1 MKIAQLKLRSLL
13 AVAALCICVSAI
25 AAEHDYYRNLRY
37 PKQLVAGVGRDQVQQ
52 AGGPNG
58 PKDHWPLQREFEKFY
73 GTIIAARTDSV
84 SLRWQSRSVT

>member
-1 MKIAQLKLRSLL
+1 MPQIKTIPVL
-13 AVAALCICVSAI
+13 AAWVLCVCASAL

-52 AGGPNG
+52 AGSPNG